1 MAFAG
6 KGLHANSVTMS
17 TTPFQYQIM
26 FVFIIYS
33 LSVLLE
39 MDAGKDNDN
48 GVWGCFNYG
57 FSCDADG
64 ITFTRLPLYFRNI
77 HMEAKEICEAYYAEE
92 YLVDNEEEL
101 ADEYNLPDSST
112 LADSSY
118 VTSPCNSEKVAIGL
132 NSATSLVCDTPAL
145 SHQIPKGEK
154 VSAPPSSSLHSNL
167 ACGPSRSYA
176 DVCEDRTPDEELE
189 RLKSLPLCPYAIDCS
204 QEYCDFLHGLPCDLC
219 NRPILHP
226 YDEKQRREHKEEC
239 VKEHEKQ
246 MELSFAIQRSI
257 DKNCGICMDLVL
269 EKEPSCE
276 RRFGILEKCNH
287 TFCLGC
293 IRKWR
298 QTKQF
303 DSRTIRSCPECRV
316 SSDFVIPSKFWVE
329 EKEDKDKLIAEYK
342 KALSL
347 KPCKYFKQGRGD
359 CPFAGA
365 CFYLHAYPDGTK
377 ADMPPPR
384 PRVRRHNSSSSN
396 SDYESARN
404 VLLWNYMETRN
415 ESLLLPSLDIEEM
428 FEMRH
433 FFDLVSSDS
442 DDESGYD

>member
-1 MAFAG
+1 
-6 KGLHANSVTMS
+6 
-17 TTPFQYQIM
+17 
-26 FVFIIYS
+26 
-33 LSVLLE
+33 
-39 MDAGKDNDN
+39 
-48 GVWGCFNYG
+48 
-57 FSCDADG
+57 
-64 ITFTRLPLYFRNI
+64 
-77 HMEAKEICEAYYAEE
+77 MEAKEICQPYTSEE
-92 YLVDNEEEL
+92 YSHSSGGV
-101 ADEYNLPDSST
+101 ADEYDSPDDSALVDST
-112 LADSSY
+112 Y
-118 VTSPCNSEKVAIGL
+118 VTSPSDFEKVANNL
-132 NSATSLVCDTPAL
+132 VDSANSLVCDTSAL
-145 SHQIPKGEK
+145 SHHLPKGEQLTNN
-154 VSAPPSSSLHSNL
+154 ATSSSHNYPV
-167 ACGPSRSYA
+167 CGPSRSYA
-176 DVCEDRTPDEELE
+176 EVCDDRIPDEELE
-189 RLKSLPLCPYAIDCS
+189 RLKSLPLCPYAIECS

-298 QTKQF
+298 QTRQF
-303 DSRTIRSCPECRV
+303 DSRTIRSCPECRI

-329 EKEDKDKLIAEYK
+329 DKEDKDKLIAEYK

-347 KPCKYFKQGRGD
+347 KPCKYFKQGRGE

-384 PRVRRHNSSSSN
+384 PRIRRHNSSSSN

-404 VLLWNYMETRN
+404 VLLWNFMETRN
-415 ESLLLPSLDIEEM
+415 DPVLYLSS
-428 FEMRH
+428 
-433 FFDLVSSDS
+433 FDLEELRSIFEQNSSIGGDSDNSDS
-442 DDESGYD
+442 D